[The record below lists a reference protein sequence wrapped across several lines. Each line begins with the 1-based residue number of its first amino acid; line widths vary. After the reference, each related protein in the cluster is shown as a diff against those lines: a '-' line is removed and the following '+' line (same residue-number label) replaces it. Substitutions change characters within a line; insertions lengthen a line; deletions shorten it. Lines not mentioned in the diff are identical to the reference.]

1 MPSAKVEGKI
11 RFEESA
17 VAFSGAIM
25 YVNVERVT
33 YADAASEIIAS
44 YTRQEMSFDPQNTD
58 SDILTFK
65 LEVSDL
71 NPQDDYA
78 IRVHIDLDSDGK
90 ISRGDYINMQSYP
103 VLTRG
108 HPVEVS
114 ILVRQVP

>member
-1 MPSAKVEGKI
+1 MPSVAVEGKI
-11 RFEESA
+11 RFEENA
-17 VAFSGAIM
+17 AAFSGAIM
-25 YVNVERVT
+25 YVNLERVT
-33 YADAASEIIAS
+33 YADAASETIAS
-44 YTRQEMSFDPQNTD
+44 YIRQEMSFDPQNKD

-65 LEVSDL
+65 LEVSDI

-78 IRVHIDLDSDGK
+78 IRAHIDLDRDGK

-108 HPVEVS
+108 HPREVL

>member
-1 MPSAKVEGKI
+1 
-11 RFEESA
+11 
-17 VAFSGAIM
+17 M

-44 YTRQEMSFDPQNTD
+44 YTRQEVSFDPGNKD
-58 SDILTFK
+58 SDILIFK

-78 IRVHIDLDSDGK
+78 VRAHIDLDRDGK
-90 ISRGDYINMQSYP
+90 VSRGDYINMQSYP

-108 HPVEVS
+108 HPLEVL